1 MIGERWMPIL
11 VAIFVASALAVPVIS
26 ITVQQLGV
34 GHREVLTPVNTAYVD
49 HVFSIVGGH
58 IVLDKVMIKFDQ
70 DLQTGS
76 YIRVELLDSSGDVL
90 SSGDLTLASD
100 LPAGDTVLVDLSP
113 DLGICDLLDY
123 DSISLLVAGPSVTT

>member
-58 IVLDKVMIKFDQ
+58 IVLDKVKIKFDQ
-70 DLQTGS
+70 DLQAGS

>member
-49 HVFSIVGGH
+49 HVFSVVGGH
-58 IVLDKVMIKFDQ
+58 IVLDKVKIKFDQ
-70 DLQTGS
+70 DLQAGS

>member
-1 MIGERWMPIL
+1 MIGERWIPIL

-58 IVLDKVMIKFDQ
+58 IVLDKVKIKFDQ
-70 DLQTGS
+70 DLPAGS